1 MFTDVLKEMLKEL
14 RAIRVELQ
22 TIKKNLEPAESV
34 PEDSDGENNEGF
46 PKTCI

>member
-1 MFTDVLKEMLKEL
+1 MDVLKEILKEL

-34 PEDSDGENNEGF
+34 PEEKKEKNNEGF
-46 PKTCI
+46 PKVCI